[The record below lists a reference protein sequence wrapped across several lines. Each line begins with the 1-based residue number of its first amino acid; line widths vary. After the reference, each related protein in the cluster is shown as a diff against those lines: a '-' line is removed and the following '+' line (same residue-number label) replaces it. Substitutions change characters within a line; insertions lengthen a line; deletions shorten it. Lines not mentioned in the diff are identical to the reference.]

1 MLSWGSMSVRI
12 SIRGLDARER
22 SVLSD
27 PNPAQRLCTLSL
39 AGRPGQDSWICI
51 IDAKGGYEC
60 PLVTSDGMPPLRNKN
75 GTTDRR
81 GVLKLDVPLAGTHA
95 TPPLAWQRR
104 YPHVDGFILP
114 WTRAG
119 TLRRG
124 LSFDQTGGAR
134 HSRGTCS
141 RGSQQTVARAALR
154 CVSDVQ
160 FDPCFAPAADWN
172 HPGAIVACAYP
183 GWTRFSRFVIARRS

>member
-1 MLSWGSMSVRI
+1 MVSWGSMSVRI
-12 SIRGLDARER
+12 AIRALDARER
-22 SVLSD
+22 SAVSFGD
-27 PNPAQRLCTLSL
+27 DAQRRCTLSL
-39 AGRPGQDSWICI
+39 AGRPGDNSWICRI
-51 IDAKGGYEC
+51 GNTGGYEC
-60 PLVTSDGMPPLRNKN
+60 PLVTADGMPPLRNKN

-114 WTRAG
+114 WTRAD

-124 LSFDQTGGAR
+124 LSFDQAGQAR
-134 HSRGTCS
+134 HYRGHCF
-141 RGSQQTVARAALR
+141 RGSQQTVAKAALR